1 MSTFIA
7 ARAAGRRA
15 KFGLLLLGSLAGL
28 MAAGAAGAATAGDDV
43 PSVVVKYSD
52 LNLATQDGVNHLY
65 RRLMAAARQVCPDAP
80 IRDLGAMSRAE
91 QCRNEAV
98 ARAIRQIDNPQLA
111 ALYAGRSKNG

>member
-7 ARAAGRRA
+7 ARVAGRRA
-15 KFGLLLLGSLAGL
+15 KFGLLLLGGLAGI
-28 MAAGAAGAATAGDDV
+28 MAAGAAGAATPGNDV
-43 PSVVVKYSD
+43 PAVVVKYSD
-52 LNLATQDGVNHLY
+52 QSLATQDGVNQLY

-80 IRDLGAMSRAE
+80 IRDLGAMKQVE

-111 ALYAGRSKNG
+111 ALYASHSKNG